1 MTRAISW
8 KTLQLLILLLEVLL
22 MTVVSSLLAR
32 WLLPPLSSMYLTR
45 FLVLLALIYS
55 VVQLQ
60 IGTKL
65 TCDKPHVVFHHSI
78 LTVIWFVILSQ
89 LLLWITQTHIG
100 TSLFFLLTYGI
111 LLILIPSE
119 RLLLMRFLGAQLE
132 SAPIAPTTAVV
143 LPTAGILPPTG
154 GVREGLDRWSS
165 IYKRTTD
172 ILIALTFLLTFF
184 PIIYLFVAIYTK
196 AARKGPVIIKG
207 SNHRLQFRAISQPAL
222 RRMPQVIN
230 LLSGKLSF
238 VGPGENTCIRIED
251 EAWYWSEWN
260 TTFDLFLTLK
270 SLCKCPL

>member
-119 RLLLMRFLGAQLE
+119 RLLLMRFLGAQPE
-132 SAPIAPTTAVV
+132 SAQTTADV
-143 LPTAGILPPTG
+143 LPPTG
-154 GVREGLDRWSS
+154 GVREGLGVASS

-207 SNHRLQFRAISQPAL
+207 SNHRLQFRAVSQQAL